1 MILGAVSYTGE
12 FSKNQDD
19 SLNKLL
25 SGVNWDEAELTSFSY
40 KGLRTFFLRDT
51 RIPHPEYQPW
61 YIDEQN
67 ERVVIVQGQIYNPER
82 IGANQTNLPEII
94 AAKFATD
101 KLSFIEGF
109 NGAFSI
115 CIFDFSCDKFYLVKD
130 HVGIMPLSFTT
141 KDDALF
147 FSSDTMGMTKALFG
161 NEKIDHE
168 YIISS
173 FYHFEE
179 NFAFTPN
186 KNVVKIVPGSYAEID
201 VNGHTQKKY
210 WFPER
215 IKQKKWNYDEAIKEL
230 RKIVLSSVH
239 NRSDKRYTA
248 GTHISGGLDSCL
260 VSAISRMAY
269 KDQALFFGF
278 TWSPDTKIDAD
289 QLNFD
294 ERKLIQQQAEKSDI
308 KIVYSN
314 FTIDD
319 YHAHLQDWRAPSES
333 TFEQNIL
340 KAANEKNVNLLFSG
354 WGGDEFISMGKPYL
368 EYYLFWR
375 GNWGKYLQIHPL
387 PKKKAFVRSLVG
399 NVFFPSRTIPYLIFK
414 TAPFLHKYIKKGMP
428 SNKLN
433 PIKRSTY
440 TKRRGIHIGLLEYKH
455 LAQRCE
461 DWYTKGQR
469 NGVEYRYPL
478 LDKRIIEFVLTLPT
492 TFFVKDKLDRN
503 LIREIGKE
511 WLVDDVNYLPSK
523 GDPAFGKVF
532 NDILQEANWEY
543 SKELDVFRENEY
555 LNFFDFDSLEE
566 DITQSLE
573 SEEKLSREL
582 LLVIPY
588 VKMVHE
594 FTISFHSKK

>member
-1 MILGAVSYTGE
+1 
-12 FSKNQDD
+12 
-19 SLNKLL
+19 
-25 SGVNWDEAELTSFSY
+25 
-40 KGLRTFFLRDT
+40 
-51 RIPHPEYQPW
+51 
-61 YIDEQN
+61 
-67 ERVVIVQGQIYNPER
+67 
-82 IGANQTNLPEII
+82 
-94 AAKFATD
+94 
-101 KLSFIEGF
+101 
-109 NGAFSI
+109 
-115 CIFDFSCDKFYLVKD
+115 
-130 HVGIMPLSFTT
+130 
-141 KDDALF
+141 
-147 FSSDTMGMTKALFG
+147 
-161 NEKIDHE
+161 
-168 YIISS
+168 
-173 FYHFEE
+173 
-179 NFAFTPN
+179 
-186 KNVVKIVPGSYAEID
+186 
-201 VNGHTQKKY
+201 
-210 WFPER
+210 
-215 IKQKKWNYDEAIKEL
+215 
-230 RKIVLSSVH
+230 
-239 NRSDKRYTA
+239 
-248 GTHISGGLDSCL
+248 
-260 VSAISRMAY
+260 
-269 KDQALFFGF
+269 
-278 TWSPDTKIDAD
+278 
-289 QLNFD
+289 
-294 ERKLIQQQAEKSDI
+294 
-308 KIVYSN
+308 
-314 FTIDD
+314 
-319 YHAHLQDWRAPSES
+319 
-333 TFEQNIL
+333 
-340 KAANEKNVNLLFSG
+340 
-354 WGGDEFISMGKPYL
+354 
-368 EYYLFWR
+368 
-375 GNWGKYLQIHPL
+375 
-387 PKKKAFVRSLVG
+387 
-399 NVFFPSRTIPYLIFK
+399 
-414 TAPFLHKYIKKGMP
+414 MP